1 MKVFCIL
8 ILFMFTS
15 CLGNPKTNELYI
27 IAPEPIKQ
35 FDSILFAFMKVESG
49 NRDSVVNSKGY
60 TGVLQIGKVMVDEAN
75 RICRI
80 TKNPSRF
87 TYSDRLDSVKS
98 VRIWYIVQSFK
109 NPTYDLQK
117 AAVVWNPGASE
128 KYINKIKSWL

>member
-1 MKVFCIL
+1 MRTIL
-8 ILFMFTS
+8 FFILFMFTR
-15 CLGNPKTNELYI
+15 CLSATKVKEIFILQ
-27 IAPEPIKQ
+27 PEPIKQ

-75 RICRI
+75 RICRL
-80 TKNPSRF
+80 TGNPSRF
-87 TYSDRLDSVKS
+87 TYEDRLDSVKS
-98 VRIWYIVQSFK
+98 VRVWYVVQSYK

-117 AAVVWNPGASE
+117 AAHVWNPGHSE